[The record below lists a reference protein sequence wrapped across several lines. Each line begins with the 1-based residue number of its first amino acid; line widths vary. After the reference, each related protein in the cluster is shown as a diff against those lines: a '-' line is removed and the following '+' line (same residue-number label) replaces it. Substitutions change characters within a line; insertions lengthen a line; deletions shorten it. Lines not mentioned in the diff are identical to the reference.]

1 MSSQRLQIQ
10 MLTKAWV
17 RTKKKSHLKEYN
29 SRNSGDCGELEYVCP
44 IFKFNLKTNTVS
56 ATQNTSL
63 EVEWDLGLE
72 V

>member
-1 MSSQRLQIQ
+1 

-17 RTKKKSHLKEYN
+17 GTKKKSHLKEYD
-29 SRNSGDCGELEYVCP
+29 SRNQGYCGEQEYVCP
-44 IFKFNLKTNTVS
+44 TFEFNLKTNTVS
-56 ATQNTSL
+56 AAQNISL

>member
-17 RTKKKSHLKEYN
+17 GTKKKSHLEYN

-44 IFKFNLKTNTVS
+44 TFKCNLKTNTAS
-56 ATQNTSL
+56 ATQNTFF